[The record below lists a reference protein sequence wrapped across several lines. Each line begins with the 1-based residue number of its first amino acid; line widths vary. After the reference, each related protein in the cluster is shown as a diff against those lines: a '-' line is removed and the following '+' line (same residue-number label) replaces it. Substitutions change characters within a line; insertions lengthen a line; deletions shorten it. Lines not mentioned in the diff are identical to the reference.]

1 MRKQL
6 EILFL
11 SEWQVGSGMGDG
23 HLADAMLARDT
34 DGLPFV
40 PGRALRGALREGAWR
55 LGRCRE
61 DLRRAEAFFWGTR
74 STKNQSNQSARLDKS
89 NQSARLDKNN
99 QPGCLRVSAA
109 RLDESLRCW
118 LTTQPLTERENF
130 VRDMTCRRIQ
140 TALKEKRQVRINTLR
155 TLECG
160 IPGLRFTAE
169 VEADPPAGLDDAW
182 VAHYLAAVCA
192 AVKSMGGNR
201 ARGLGQC
208 RLRLEGTPA
217 APIGLP
223 PVQALFMGGDA

>member
-11 SEWQVGSGMGDG
+11 SEWQVGSGLGDG
-23 HLADAMLARDT
+23 HLADTVLARDT

-61 DLRRAEAFFWGTR
+61 DLRRAEAVFWGTR
-74 STKNQSNQSARLDKS
+74 STADLSNQS
-89 NQSARLDKNN
+89 
-99 QPGCLRVSAA
+99 GCLRVSPA
-109 RLDESLRCW
+109 RLEAELHRW
-118 LTTQPLTERENF
+118 LSVQPMSERENF

-140 TALKEKRQVRINTLR
+140 TALDEKRQVRTSTLR

-160 IPGLRFTAE
+160 IPGLRLTAE
-169 VEADPPAGLDDAW
+169 VVVEPPAGLDCAW
-182 VAHYLAAVCA
+182 VENYLAAVCA

-201 ARGLGQC
+201 ARGLGLC
-208 RLRLEGTPA
+208 RLRLAGTPDG
-217 APIGLP
+217 PIGLP
-223 PVQALFMGGDA
+223 SEQALFLRGAA

>member
-23 HLADAMLARDT
+23 HLADTMLARDT

-74 STKNQSNQSARLDKS
+74 STADQSNR
-89 NQSARLDKNN
+89 
-99 QPGCLRVSAA
+99 PGCLRVSAA

-140 TALKEKRQVRINTLR
+140 TALDEKRQVRINTLR

-217 APIGLP
+217 DPIGLP
-223 PVQALFMGGDA
+223 PVQALFTGGDA